1 MVAGVVR
8 AFSYRTFV
16 LRMLRLFFS
25 QHLVPVLS
33 VEEAREKAEAL
44 GELCIRAGGIGEEPT
59 GKPSTAGPRPREIH
73 KAWMMASMQEAED
86 PADEI
91 EVPLG
96 GVDNFNL
103 QGPTLLR
110 LILIVNDY

>member
-16 LRMLRLFFS
+16 LRMLRLFFP

-44 GELCIRAGGIGEEPT
+44 GELCIRAGGIGEAPMD
-59 GKPSTAGPRPREIH
+59 KPSTAGPRPREVL
-73 KAWMMASMQEAED
+73 KASRQEEED

-91 EVPLG
+91 QVPLG
-96 GVDNFNL
+96 GVDNFNF

-110 LILIVNDY
+110 LLIIVHDY